1 MSAAMIVLGIALIAL
16 GGWDQGLPNL
26 LVAAGG
32 FLVAWGLH
40 RHLARR
46 PGGSVPRVPHFMPDP
61 ALSWLRRAHNAIGVW
76 ALPKGKRNK
85 ALTYYQ
91 SVDPAAGLS
100 PDATELLRV
109 RLRSAPRDAV
119 SAVEQLDTGTLV
131 SESNDKLT
139 TAFLLPPNPSPKALE
154 DARED
159 LRHLLESLGRRAVIR
174 TLEQSHMAPVESV
187 RSVALRL
194 AHHIE
199 RNVGVRAAVALTE
212 PGGVRVVAVSPGAD
226 QRLIGQIVP
235 PDSPVASVGRGER
248 EALAAKGEVFGM
260 AEQRRGQ
267 DRRRAHEGRIAI
279 QAIRTRD
286 ATLGAVAYW
295 RPRGGTVHL
304 SATAEISESIRRAA
318 PRIAASQEHEALG
331 LQATLDPLT
340 RLRNR
345 RGFESVTRRVGE
357 AQGGLIYADLD
368 RFKQLND
375 TLGHAAGDAALVHFA
390 GIVRREIRQGDVPGR
405 IGGEEFAIWLPD
417 ASLADALHV
426 AERIRVVLA
435 GTPWAWNERS
445 WPFSASFGVAACPET
460 TRSRD
465 QLPAQAE
472 AALSA
477 AKENGRDR
485 IEAADTL
492 EAR

>member
-1 MSAAMIVLGIALIAL
+1 MIMLGIALIAL

-32 FLVAWGLH
+32 FFVAWGLH

-46 PGGSVPRVPHFMPDP
+46 AGGSRPSVPHFLPDP

-76 ALPKGKRNK
+76 ALPKGRKNR

-91 SVDPAAGLS
+91 SVDPSAGLS

-109 RLRSAPRDAV
+109 RLRTAPRDAV
-119 SAVEQLDTGTLV
+119 SGVERLDSGTLV
-131 SESNDKLT
+131 SESNEKLT
-139 TAFLLPPNPSPKALE
+139 TALLLPPSPSPAALE

-174 TLEQSHMAPVESV
+174 TLEASQVAPVESV

-194 AHHIE
+194 AHQIE
-199 RNVGVRAAVALTE
+199 QNVGVRVAVALTE
-212 PGGVRVVAVSPGAD
+212 PGGIRVVAVSPGAD
-226 QRLIGQIVP
+226 QRLVGQVVP
-235 PDSPVASVGRGER
+235 PDSPVAGVARGER
-248 EALAAKGEVFGM
+248 EALAAKGDVFGTE
-260 AEQRRGQ
+260 EQGPGR
-267 DRRRAHEGRIAI
+267 DRRRAHEGRVAI
-279 QAIRTRD
+279 QGIRSGDTP
-286 ATLGAVAYW
+286 LGAVAYW

-304 SATAEISESIRRAA
+304 STTAEISESIRRAA
-318 PRIAASQEHEALG
+318 PRVAASQEHEALG

-357 AQGGLIYADLD
+357 AHGGLIYADLD
-368 RFKQLND
+368 HFKQLND
-375 TLGHAAGDAALVHFA
+375 ALGHAAGDAALVHFSE
-390 GIVRREIRQGDVPGR
+390 IIRREIRKGDVPGR

-417 ASLADALHV
+417 APLADAMHV

-435 GTPWAWNERS
+435 GTPWAWSGRS
-445 WPFSASFGVAACPET
+445 WPLSASFGVAACPET

-465 QLPAQAE
+465 NLPAQAD
-472 AALSA
+472 AALYA

-485 IEAADTL
+485 VQAAAAV
-492 EAR
+492 EGR

>member
-1 MSAAMIVLGIALIAL
+1 MIVLGIALIAL

-32 FLVAWGLH
+32 FFVAWGLH
-40 RHLARR
+40 RHLARSTGRSR
-46 PGGSVPRVPHFMPDP
+46 PSVPHFLPDP
-61 ALSWLRRAHNAIGVW
+61 ALSWIRRAHNAIGVW
-76 ALPKGKRNK
+76 ALPKGRKNK
-85 ALTYYQ
+85 ELTYYQ
-91 SVDPAAGLS
+91 SVDPSAGLS

-109 RLRSAPRDAV
+109 RLRTAPRDAV
-119 SAVEQLDTGTLV
+119 SGVERLDSGTLV
-131 SESNDKLT
+131 SESNEELT
-139 TAFLLPPNPSPKALE
+139 TALLLPPNPSPAALE

-174 TLEQSHMAPVESV
+174 TLEASQVAPVESV

-199 RNVGVRAAVALTE
+199 QNVGVRVAVALTE
-212 PGGVRVVAVSPGAD
+212 PAGIRVVAVSPGAD
-226 QRLIGQIVP
+226 QRLVGQLVP
-235 PDSPVASVGRGER
+235 PDSSVAR
-248 EALAAKGEVFGM
+248 EAVAAKGDVFGT
-260 AEQRRGQ
+260 EELGHGR
-267 DRRRAHEGRIAI
+267 DRRRAHEGRVAI
-279 QAIRTRD
+279 QGIRSGDT
-286 ATLGAVAYW
+286 TLGAVAYW

-304 SATAEISESIRRAA
+304 STTAEISESIRRAA
-318 PRIAASQEHEALG
+318 PRVAASQEHEALG

-357 AQGGLIYADLD
+357 AHGGLIYADLD
-368 RFKQLND
+368 HFKQLND
-375 TLGHAAGDAALVHFA
+375 TLGHAAGDAALVHVA
-390 GIVRREIRQGDVPGR
+390 EIIRREIRQGDVPGR

-417 ASLADALHV
+417 APLADAVDV

-435 GTPWAWNERS
+435 GTPWAWSGRS
-445 WPFSASFGVAACPET
+445 WPLSASFGVAACPET

-465 QLPAQAE
+465 NLPAQAD
-472 AALSA
+472 AALHA

-485 IEAADTL
+485 VEAA
-492 EAR
+492 AGVKGS